1 MRRPDCGFD
10 RFLRVSFTL
19 VAQIIEQLT
28 SEPLPSHHRPA
39 DAGGALSFQHH
50 VPAAKER
57 AALEAANQ
65 RLAAEA
71 AGARAAKAQS
81 EE

>member
-10 RFLRVSFTL
+10 RFLRVSFPL

-50 VPAAKER
+50 VPAA
-57 AALEAANQ
+57 ANQ